1 MTSIDLSNRKTQIV
15 NYQDVWYIPIIFQ
28 ERMNNQTISPQAQH
42 TSSGNTVLHFALI
55 YGDKFSHAYS
65 QWQKIILQIQ
75 IYHST
80 ISKSHPSGGRRV
92 AAPSACGGVW
102 PGQAMMCSRILS
114 ILSMAEASVSRMSLG
129 SQQFTR
135 PVEVVDEGIRLFP
148 SNRDIT
154 TNFPFACASWCR
166 CQSPD
171 RSAAKP
177 RATVCTHIKPWY

>member
-1 MTSIDLSNRKTQIV
+1 
-15 NYQDVWYIPIIFQ
+15 
-28 ERMNNQTISPQAQH
+28 MNNQTITPQGQH
-42 TSSGNTVLHFALI
+42 NSSRNTVLRSPLM
-55 YGDKFSHAYS
+55 YGQKSSHAYS

-80 ISKSHPSGGRRV
+80 ISNSHPSGGRRGSST
-92 AAPSACGGVW
+92 SAGGGVW

-135 PVEVVDEGIRLFP
+135 PAELVDEGIRLFP

-171 RSAAKP
+171 RSAGEP
-177 RATVCTHIKPWY
+177 RATVWTHIKPWY

>member
-1 MTSIDLSNRKTQIV
+1 MGKNLPMLIRNGKRSSYKSKFI
-15 NYQDVWYIPIIFQ
+15 IPPLAI
-28 ERMNNQTISPQAQH
+28 H
-42 TSSGNTVLHFALI
+42 T
-55 YGDKFSHAYS
+55 
-65 QWQKIILQIQ
+65 
-75 IYHST
+75 
-80 ISKSHPSGGRRV
+80 HPEAGEV
-92 AAPSACGGVW
+92 AAPSAGGGVW

-135 PVEVVDEGIRLFP
+135 PAELVDEGIRLFP

-171 RSAAKP
+171 RSAGEP
-177 RATVCTHIKPWY
+177 RATVWTHIKP